1 MLKQLLKPEIKE
13 LIEQKNWRILREAI
27 IYWPPPDIADL
38 LEDMEVEDALRLFL
52 LLPKELAADVFTE
65 MEKDLQ
71 IKLLQQL
78 TNEQVKQI
86 LMELFPDERTALFE
100 VLPGNVTNR
109 LLNLLP
115 PDERREALQL
125 LGYPEDSVGRL
136 MTPDYV
142 VVKPHWTIARALEH
156 IRKYGKDAETINII
170 YVIDKAGH
178 LLDDIPLRK
187 FILADPED
195 KVESLMDWEV
205 ISISAYA
212 DQEEAVKLFER
223 YDLYAL
229 PVVDQNNIL
238 LGIVTA
244 DDIVDVIEEEVTE
257 DIQKAGGVT
266 PLEISYTAASPFTL
280 YKKRVFW
287 LSFLAVSGFLTS
299 TVIAYFQN
307 TLSAVIALA
316 FFIPVLIGT
325 GGNTSNQVSALVIRA
340 LATGELTLNRW
351 FEVVKKELVV
361 GFLLGITIG
370 ILLSLWGYW
379 KGGPQIGPVVGV
391 SVILI
396 VIWSN
401 LVGGLLPI
409 ILTRIGLDPA
419 FISSPLLSTLL
430 DITGLLIYFMVANVM
445 LLK

>member
-1 MLKQLLKPEIKE
+1 MLKELLKPEIKE
-13 LIEQKNWRILREAI
+13 LIEQKNWRVLREAI
-27 IYWPPPDIADL
+27 IFWPPPDIADL
-38 LEDMEVEDALRLFL
+38 LEDMETEDALRLFL
-52 LLPKELAADVFTE
+52 LLPRELAADVFTE
-65 MEKDLQ
+65 MEPDLQ
-71 IKLLQQL
+71 LELLQLL

-86 LMELFPDERTALFE
+86 ILELFPDERTALFE
-100 VLPGNVTNR
+100 VLPGKVTNR

-142 VVKPHWTIARALEH
+142 AVKPDWNISRALEH

-170 YVIDKAGH
+170 YVIDRAGH

-187 FILADPED
+187 FILAHPDD

-205 ISISAYA
+205 ISVSAYA

-229 PVVDQNNIL
+229 PVVDDENVL

-244 DDIVDVIEEEVTE
+244 DDIFDVIEEEVTE
-257 DIQKAGGVT
+257 DIQKTGAVT
-266 PLEISYTAASPFTL
+266 PLGTSYISASPVML
-280 YKKRVFW
+280 YRKRIFW

-299 TVIAYFQN
+299 SVIAIFQD
-307 TLSAVIALA
+307 TLAAIISLT

-340 LATGELTLNRW
+340 LATGELTIKRW
-351 FEVVKKELVV
+351 FDVVKKELAV
-361 GFLLGITIG
+361 GILLGITLG
-370 ILLSLWGYW
+370 ILLYLWGYW
-379 KGGPQIGPVVGV
+379 KGGPQIAPVVAV

-396 VIWSN
+396 VLWSN
-401 LVGGLLPI
+401 LVGSILPI

-419 FISSPLLSTLL
+419 FISSPLLSTFL
-430 DITGLLIYFMVANVM
+430 DVTGLLIYFVVANFM
-445 LLK
+445 LLR

>member
-1 MLKQLLKPEIKE
+1 MLAEADDE
-13 LIEQKNWRILREAI
+13 TREDILDDASEPALVGAI
-27 IYWPPPDIADL
+27 AEMPPDD
-38 LEDMEVEDALRLFL
+38 
-52 LLPKELAADVFTE
+52 AADVVAVLPPARRDRLLTKIPRRLAAEVRHLLRYGKETAGGTMTSHVAVVTEDLTAAEAVRKIRRE
-65 MEKDLQ
+65 MEGEEFY
-71 IKLLQQL
+71 QL
-78 TNEQVKQI
+78 FVTDHEGRLVGQVP
-86 LMELFPDERTALFE
+86 LY
-100 VLPGNVTNR
+100 R
-109 LLNLLP
+109 LLLAP
-115 PDERREALQL
+115 GDCPVRQIMERDLH
-125 LGYPEDSVGRL
+125 SV
-136 MTPDYV
+136 P
-142 VVKPHWTIARALEH
+142 
-156 IRKYGKDAETINII
+156 
-170 YVIDKAGH
+170 
-178 LLDDIPLRK
+178 LD
-187 FILADPED
+187 
-195 KVESLMDWEV
+195 
-205 ISISAYA
+205 A

-244 DDIVDVIEEEVTE
+244 DDIFDVIEEEVTE
-257 DIQKAGGVT
+257 DIQKVGGVT
-266 PLEISYTAASPFTL
+266 PLEMSYVAASPFTL